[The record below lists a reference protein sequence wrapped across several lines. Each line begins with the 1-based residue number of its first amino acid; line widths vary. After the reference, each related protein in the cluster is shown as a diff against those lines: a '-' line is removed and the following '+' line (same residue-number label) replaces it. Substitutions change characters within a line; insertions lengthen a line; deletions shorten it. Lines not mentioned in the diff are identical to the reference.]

1 MLRSTEAERS
11 DAKQNLNRTRLCKY
25 YKKGSWCFN
34 GKKCTFAHGEKS
46 LVERPNFARTQVC
59 KYFQQ
64 GRCKHDNCP
73 FAHGFSE
80 LRDAEVAHATS
91 ESFEKTYMLR
101 SGLQDHSAGP
111 EHTFPWHGNSAQH
124 DPYWEGGSVSTTC
137 TRSDLED
144 GFSHDPFWPPVSESS
159 MTHLRY
165 DGSVAFVDCAQF
177 KDDAYNYAPSP
188 ACIPLPFAEHDF
200 GFSVNQEPAP
210 MQ

>member
-80 LRDAEVAHATS
+80 LRDVEAAHATS
-91 ESFEKTYMLR
+91 ESFVKTHLVR
-101 SGLQDHSAGP
+101 SGLQEKAAGSTQ
-111 EHTFPWHGNSAQH
+111 TFFPDRTKF
-124 DPYWEGGSVSTTC
+124 DPYWEVGSVSTTC
-137 TRSDLED
+137 TRSDIED
-144 GFSHDPFWPPVSESS
+144 GCGADPLFLPVSESS
-159 MTHLRY
+159 MTQLRY
-165 DGSVAFVDCAQF
+165 DGSVAFVDYVQPR
-177 KDDAYNYAPSP
+177 DDAYTYAPPP
-188 ACIPLPFAEHDF
+188 ACPLPFAQPDF
-200 GFSVNQEPAP
+200 GLSIDQEPAP
-210 MQ
+210 R